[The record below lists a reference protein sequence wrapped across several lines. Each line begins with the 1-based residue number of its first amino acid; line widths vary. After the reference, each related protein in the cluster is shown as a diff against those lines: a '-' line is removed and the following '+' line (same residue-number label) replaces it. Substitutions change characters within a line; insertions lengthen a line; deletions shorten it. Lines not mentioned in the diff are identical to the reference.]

1 MLTIIQFNN
10 RMYFLLKNGNIL
22 MMKKI
27 FLILFLIL
35 IVIFAGS
42 GGTVF
47 IDRLIEFEKENCS
60 QIIVFTYQD
69 YDNLNTQKCGN
80 FNMVK
85 IKDIDELEL
94 IRNED
99 RLSENFYFQKSCF
112 NIKNFLSDK
121 KIVFMERVENL
132 TLYYLY
138 DFKLPKIL
146 NTDKGKFN
154 IQIVVSENKVVLGYP
169 CIMSSY

>member
-1 MLTIIQFNN
+1 
-10 RMYFLLKNGNIL
+10 

-69 YDNLNTQKCGN
+69 
-80 FNMVK
+80 
-85 IKDIDELEL
+85 IDELEL

-121 KIVFMERVENL
+121 KIVFMERVEDL

-146 NTDKGKFN
+146 NTDNGKFN